1 MMDTELHKLRLERS
15 QEHALHCLR
24 VSFSDDTVIFCIDGL
39 TDVYTVEINQDAHMW
54 EVGVSPTCTCE
65 DHLWRNC
72 VCKHI
77 VFALHLMG
85 ATDDFLLDC
94 LWDAPDQNELYEWL
108 CNAPSCV
115 GSSATMRAGDKEKQ
129 YR

>member
-1 MMDTELHKLRLERS
+1 MEEEWHKLRLERAK
-15 QEHALHCLR
+15 EHDLHCLR
-24 VSFSDDTVIFCIDGL
+24 VEFTDDSAIFSIEGL
-39 TDVYTVEINQDAHMW
+39 TDVYIVEINQYAHMW

-72 VCKHI
+72 ICKHI
-77 VFALHLMG
+77 AFALHLMG

-94 LWDAPDQNELYEWL
+94 LWRAPDQNELYEWL

-115 GSSATMRAGDKEKQ
+115 GCTVTVHDTDKEKQ